1 MAEVIFLHAGVPIN
15 IQCKVNDKMKD
26 IIKKLKEKVE
36 IASGNVYFLY
46 IGAVLNNELLTFE
59 QLANQDDKLR
69 KKMIITIM
77 DNTSTDIKKKEII
90 KSKNII
96 CPKCN
101 ENIRMDIKEYKMNL
115 SKCKNG
121 HNIENILFNEF
132 EETQNINLTE
142 ITCDIC
148 KKSDKSKT
156 YNNVFYFC
164 LTCGNNICPLCKT
177 NHDNTHKTINFDD
190 KYYICDKHNE
200 NYMSYCEECKI
211 NLCTLCELHKKHK
224 FSLQSVQYFIYLS
237 LCFLHI

>member
-1 MAEVIFLHAGVPIN
+1 MAEVIFLHVGVPIN

-36 IASGNVYFLY
+36 ITSGNIYFLY
-46 IGAVLNNELLTFE
+46 NGAVLNNELLTFE

-69 KKMIITIM
+69 KKMTITIM
-77 DNTSTDIKKKEII
+77 DDTSSDIKKKEII

-121 HNIENILFNEF
+121 HNIKNILFNEF

-148 KKSDKSKT
+148 KKK
-156 YNNVFYFC
+156 
-164 LTCGNNICPLCKT
+164 
-177 NHDNTHKTINFDD
+177 
-190 KYYICDKHNE
+190 
-200 NYMSYCEECKI
+200 
-211 NLCTLCELHKKHK
+211 
-224 FSLQSVQYFIYLS
+224 
-237 LCFLHI
+237 